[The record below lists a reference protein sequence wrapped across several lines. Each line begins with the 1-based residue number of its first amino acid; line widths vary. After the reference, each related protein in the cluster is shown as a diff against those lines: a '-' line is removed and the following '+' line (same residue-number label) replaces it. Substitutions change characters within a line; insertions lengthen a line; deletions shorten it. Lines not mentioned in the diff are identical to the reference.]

1 MQADIAHLCGAA
13 APSTRGT
20 HDNQEPR
27 RRRGPLILTA
37 EGTARERDPD
47 YLAQM
52 RARKAVLQA
61 QAVLLRAQESYPEVV
76 GAAD

>member
-1 MQADIAHLCGAA
+1 LCGAA